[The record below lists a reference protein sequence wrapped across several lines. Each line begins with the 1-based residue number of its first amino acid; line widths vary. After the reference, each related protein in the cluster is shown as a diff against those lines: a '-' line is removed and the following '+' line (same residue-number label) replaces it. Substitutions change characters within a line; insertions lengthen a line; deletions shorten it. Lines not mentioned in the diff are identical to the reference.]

1 MEQPNFT
8 PWSERTL
15 RWICCDKDII
25 KSVANTLGVPA
36 EAIAGIMAKENTAYL
51 HDYAGNAA
59 LDGWLET
66 VALWPGTTNQWWHDH
81 AVAAEQLDMQG
92 LLDKIKNKTINPAA
106 IDAGPANMQVGT
118 AILLLE
124 RYPERAVRLGLGT
137 YLNDYDK
144 LVRDLTGRPP
154 HCEDAATRLTV
165 ALYGLMIKEALD
177 FFNTYADPTK
187 WPGSDSVRRDATLVS
202 YCALGRRQI
211 ERNRDAAYSAGLP
224 YQPQPGPGNTGG
236 DNHIFNRCRVG
247 RALLNISYG
256 GESCALPWSR
266 CFVASLDPE
275 TCEVVYRRLPCPP
288 PPWPPHIAPPRLDP
302 QILDLDGD
310 RIETTHVAGQ
320 TYFDHDGDGLAERTG
335 WVGSDDG
342 LLVLDRNGNG
352 MIDNGTELFGVDT
365 ILADGTNETDG
376 FAALQE
382 LDTNGDGAITAADT
396 QFGELRVWRDLNQ
409 DGICTTD
416 ELSTLAQNQIV
427 SIGNA
432 LQQLAA
438 GNLNL

>member
-1 MEQPNFT
+1 MEPPDQPNYT

-106 IDAGPANMQVGT
+106 IDTGPANMQVGT

-165 ALYGLMIKEALD
+165 ALYGLVIKEALD
-177 FFNTYADPTK
+177 FFNTYADP
-187 WPGSDSVRRDATLVS
+187 SVPSAP
-202 YCALGRRQI
+202 ALERLESRQRLSGIGRQCLQKTH
-211 ERNRDAAYSAGLP
+211 SP
-224 YQPQPGPGNTGG
+224 VT
-236 DNHIFNRCRVG
+236 
-247 RALLNISYG
+247 RAESTVF
-256 GESCALPWSR
+256 GESKM
-266 CFVASLDPE
+266 
-275 TCEVVYRRLPCPP
+275 
-288 PPWPPHIAPPRLDP
+288 
-302 QILDLDGD
+302 G
-310 RIETTHVAGQ
+310 
-320 TYFDHDGDGLAERTG
+320 
-335 WVGSDDG
+335 
-342 LLVLDRNGNG
+342 
-352 MIDNGTELFGVDT
+352 
-365 ILADGTNETDG
+365 
-376 FAALQE
+376 
-382 LDTNGDGAITAADT
+382 
-396 QFGELRVWRDLNQ
+396 
-409 DGICTTD
+409 TD
-416 ELSTLAQNQIV
+416 EGKSL
-427 SIGNA
+427 
-432 LQQLAA
+432 
-438 GNLNL
+438 